1 MAAIKTVGIVG
12 QGIIGSSWALVFA
25 RAGLSVRIWS
35 RGEAKGAAM
44 LRAIQASIAALAGT
58 GLEGDADTLARIS
71 LHEDLED
78 ALRDVDFVQES
89 VPEDIAVKHDIL
101 RRIEAAASPDAIIG
115 SSTSGIVPSR
125 LVEALA
131 RPERFLIVHPLTPPH
146 LLPITELCTA
156 PQTSDATL
164 EAAKALLRAVG
175 QHPVHLRKE
184 VPGFAL
190 NRILGALMN
199 ECFGLIRDGV
209 LSPEDVDPLLT
220 EGFGLRWGVIGPL
233 AAMDLNAPGGIGEYL
248 RRYGGIYEIAARS
261 RGGEPVLDDAL
272 IDRLATDQRTRYG
285 HIDPAERVA
294 RRDRAIAELRA
305 ARDGIVGDA
314 GDVHTA

>member
-1 MAAIKTVGIVG
+1 MEIKTVGIIG
-12 QGIIGSSWALVFA
+12 QGIIGASWALVFA

-35 RGEAKGAAM
+35 RGEEKSVAT
-44 LRAIQASIAALAGT
+44 LHAIQASVAALAGT

-71 LHEDLED
+71 LHEDFEES
-78 ALRDVDFVQES
+78 LRDVYFVQES

-101 RRIEAAASPDAIIG
+101 RRIEAATAPDAIIA

-125 LVEALA
+125 LIEVLK

-146 LLPITELCTA
+146 LLPITELCAA
-156 PQTSDATL
+156 PQTSDTTVDTVNT
-164 EAAKALLRAVG
+164 LLRSVG
-175 QHPVHLRKE
+175 QYPVHLKKE
-184 VPGFAL
+184 IPGFAL

-233 AAMDLNAPGGIGEYL
+233 AAMDLNAPAGIGEYL
-248 RRYGGIYEIAARS
+248 RRYGGIYETVARS
-261 RGGEPVLDDAL
+261 RGSEPILNDVL
-272 IDRLATDQRTRYG
+272 IDQLAADLRGRYG
-285 HIDPAERVA
+285 HSDPAGRA
-294 RRDRAIAELRA
+294 AQRDRSIAELRA
-305 ARDGIVGDA
+305 ARDKIVGGA
-314 GDVHTA
+314 GKVGEK